1 MEIKKFFAV
10 LFLTHCLFYNNAA
23 FPYVINDYKYGQK
36 LDLLENT
43 VITENALVDVTNI
56 NIINSIFIANSGE
69 LSGNINVADGRI
81 LQIQNMGKVNANFRM
96 GENARIVQVVYT
108 DKDFNSIG
116 LNSEYDLL
124 INNSESLSLSSVIN
138 FGAAADKIIFYD
150 SVLEFNSLMRVQ
162 RNNINEPKIE
172 IVGNVIIYVN
182 SVDDILNRPILSNVS
197 GEGSV
202 SFYVDNLDD
211 MYVIKSYLSDE
222 NVYGKL
228 VRETDY
234 SKILKNKTGVFLDDL
249 RSNTPDDKLFSALD
263 VASDRTELENVMND
277 SVKLNPINLM
287 KPIRIFNS
295 FQGLNILSNAS
306 ALEVEP
312 VYMFSDDFYSY
323 GINARL
329 NFHSSDKMNVAIS
342 GYGARLDF
350 SDYINEF
357 SSCLYGAS
365 FRLNYNDALFVLD
378 GVAGFTVAKFDVGA
392 VFDGNNIEN
401 NPSGVSYYF
410 TTNVGHTF
418 NIIENLDFIPFVNIG
433 FDYVSV
439 MSLSDIDFVTGIG
452 SDIKFKLNDFDIKY
466 DYGLRF
472 RLLTSGQLSGAFH
485 VNILSPF
492 DRAGGNA
499 EIAAIYDDKIG
510 VSYNLR
516 LGAIIEF

>member
-1 MEIKKFFAV
+1 MEIKRFFTV
-10 LFLTHCLFYNNAA
+10 LCLTHCLFYNNAA
-23 FPYVINDYKYGQK
+23 FSYVINEYEYGQK

-43 VITENALVDVTNI
+43 IVTENALVDVTNI
-56 NIINSIFIANSGE
+56 NIVNSIFVANSGE
-69 LSGNINVADGRI
+69 LFGNINVADGRV
-81 LQIQNMGKVNANFRM
+81 LHIQNMGKVNANFRL
-96 GENARIVQVVYT
+96 GESSRIVQVVYT

-116 LNSEYDLL
+116 LNSGYDLL

-138 FGAAADKIIFYD
+138 FGATADKIIFYD
-150 SVLEFNSLMRVQ
+150 SVLKFDGLMLLR
-162 RNNINEPKIE
+162 RNNINETKIE
-172 IVGNVIIYVN
+172 IVGDVIVYAN
-182 SVDDILNRPILSNVS
+182 SVDEILNKPILSNVS

-234 SKILKNKTGVFLDDL
+234 SKILKNKTGDFLDNL
-249 RSNTPDDKLFSALD
+249 RNNTPDDKLFSALD
-263 VASDRTELENVMND
+263 GASDRTELENVMKN
-277 SVKLNPINLM
+277 SVKLNPMNLM
-287 KPIRIFNS
+287 NPIRIFNS
-295 FQGLNILSNAS
+295 FQGLNISSNDS
-306 ALEVEP
+306 DLDIEP
-312 VYMFSDDFYSY
+312 IYMFSDDFYSY

-329 NFHSSDKMNVAIS
+329 NFSLSDKMNITVS
-342 GYGARLDF
+342 GYGARLEF

-365 FRLNYNDALFVLD
+365 FRLNYDDALFMLD
-378 GVAGFTVAKFDVGA
+378 GVAGVTVAKFDVGA

-410 TTNVGHTF
+410 TTNIGHAF
-418 NIIENLDFIPFVNIG
+418 NIIENLDFVPFVNIG

-472 RLLTSGQLSGAFH
+472 RILTSGQMSAAFR

-492 DRAGGNA
+492 DRAGGNV
-499 EIAAIYDDKIG
+499 EIATIYDEMG

-516 LGAIIEF
+516 LGATIEF

>member
-211 MYVIKSYLSDE
+211 MYVIKSY
-222 NVYGKL
+222 
-228 VRETDY
+228 
-234 SKILKNKTGVFLDDL
+234 I
-249 RSNTPDDKLFSALD
+249 
-263 VASDRTELENVMND
+263 
-277 SVKLNPINLM
+277 
-287 KPIRIFNS
+287 
-295 FQGLNILSNAS
+295 
-306 ALEVEP
+306 
-312 VYMFSDDFYSY
+312 
-323 GINARL
+323 
-329 NFHSSDKMNVAIS
+329 H
-342 GYGARLDF
+342 
-350 SDYINEF
+350 
-357 SSCLYGAS
+357 
-365 FRLNYNDALFVLD
+365 NY
-378 GVAGFTVAKFDVGA
+378 T
-392 VFDGNNIEN
+392 
-401 NPSGVSYYF
+401 
-410 TTNVGHTF
+410 
-418 NIIENLDFIPFVNIG
+418 
-433 FDYVSV
+433 
-439 MSLSDIDFVTGIG
+439 SL
-452 SDIKFKLNDFDIKY
+452 
-466 DYGLRF
+466 
-472 RLLTSGQLSGAFH
+472 
-485 VNILSPF
+485 
-492 DRAGGNA
+492 
-499 EIAAIYDDKIG
+499 
-510 VSYNLR
+510 
-516 LGAIIEF
+516 